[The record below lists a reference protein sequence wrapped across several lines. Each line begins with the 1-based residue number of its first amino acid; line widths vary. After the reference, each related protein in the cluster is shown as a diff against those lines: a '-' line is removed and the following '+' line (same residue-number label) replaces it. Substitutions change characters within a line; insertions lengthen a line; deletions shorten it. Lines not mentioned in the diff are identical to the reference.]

1 MNNAKGRFGV
11 IETLGVSIHTTLIP
25 RMENTIN
32 ILYFASIPMYL
43 LYMLIIY
50 KIGEIKLQ
58 ACV

>member
-32 ILYFASIPMYL
+32 ILYFASIPMYVL
-43 LYMLIIY
+43 VIHVNY
-50 KIGEIKLQ
+50 LQ
-58 ACV
+58 DWRN